1 MQQSTNRA
9 LSADTLE
16 AGQHRRRSRL
26 PVGGL
31 VAVLIAFVTAL
42 AVSPEP
48 AAGAQETG
56 GWTQEGKISWYGPG
70 FHGRLTA
77 NGEVFDKNELTMAHN
92 KLPFGSRVRVTNLN
106 NGRSVIVR
114 VNDRGPFVAGRVG
127 DLSRAA
133 AEEIGMVDHG
143 VVVARLEVLED
154 DRRSG

>member
-1 MQQSTNRA
+1 M
-9 LSADTLE
+9 
-16 AGQHRRRSRL
+16 
-26 PVGGL
+26 
-31 VAVLIAFVTAL
+31 
-42 AVSPEP
+42 
-48 AAGAQETG
+48 
-56 GWTQEGKISWYGPG
+56 
-70 FHGRLTA
+70 TA
-77 NGEVFDKNELTMAHN
+77 NGEIFDKNELTMAHN